1 MLNRTV
7 LGLVAGMLICFS
19 TMAQE
24 KVKTLEIPPSRDNF
38 MLEEQ
43 IEQDVQRITELVTIE
58 QKELN
63 SLRVVLLGAEKQL
76 KNARLEMI
84 QLQRRID
91 RTILEYLQDPKNGF
105 DSQSLSEVWP
115 AIERIN
121 FETIQMPDV
130 PSDEER

>member
-7 LGLVAGMLICFS
+7 LGLVAGMLISFS

-43 IEQDVQRITELVTIE
+43 IEQDVQRITEFVTME